1 MALFAE
7 KAGINYK
14 LLKYFN
20 PWLRSD
26 VLTNK
31 EGKSYGIKIPHSSV
45 KNYDELMRLAESE
58 FTSPIL
64 VSDSL

>member
-1 MALFAE
+1 MSQTVFLR
-7 KAGINYK
+7 

-26 VLTNK
+26 VLNNN
-31 EGKSYGIKIPHSSV
+31 EGKVYRVKIPHPSV
-45 KNYDELMRLAESE
+45 KNFDELMRLAESE
-58 FTSPIL
+58 STSPIL